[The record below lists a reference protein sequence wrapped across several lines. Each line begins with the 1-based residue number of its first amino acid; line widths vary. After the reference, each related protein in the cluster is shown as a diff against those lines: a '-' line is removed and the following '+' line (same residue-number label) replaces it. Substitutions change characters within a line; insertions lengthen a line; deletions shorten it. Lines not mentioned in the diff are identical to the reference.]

1 MKKEIVIDDY
11 FPVLNGQLMFSQPN
25 GNELWAIILEKAWCK
40 MFKTFEI
47 AEGGLP
53 HVSLEYL
60 TGAPSSSYSKQNY
73 PEMWKG

>member
-1 MKKEIVIDDY
+1 
-11 FPVLNGQLMFSQPN
+11 
-25 GNELWAIILEKAWCK
+25 
-40 MFKTFEI
+40 MFKTYTI

-73 PEMWKG
+73 PELWNNGDNDSNSNNNII